1 MAENPRHVPVLL
13 EVAVRNLNVRK
24 GGTYVDATLGY
35 AGHASA
41 IARALGPEGKLIGF
55 DRDPE
60 AFEFA
65 TRRLDALHHELGTKM
80 PMVTLHDMEFS
91 RVHEVLGE
99 NSVNGLLAD

>member
-13 EVAVRNLNVRK
+13 EVAVRNLNVRR

-60 AFEFA
+60 AFAFA
-65 TRRLDALHHELGTKM
+65 KARLQALREELGER
-80 PMVTLHDMEFS
+80 DA
-91 RVHEVLGE
+91 G
-99 NSVNGLLAD
+99 GGAA